1 MLKLIDNLLVQVDK
15 PWYNYYLPLGVYHM
29 FSNLSTFRENANNEE
44 SDQTGLLGSGGGGGR
59 LLMDQSNPSFYT
71 KGDLTKPHLATR
83 SNIFSN
89 VCAKSLTPYFCT
101 IFFFKGI
108 QVL

>member
-29 FSNLSTFRENANNEE
+29 FSILSTFRENANNEE
-44 SDQTGLLGSGGGGGR
+44 SDQTGLLGGV
-59 LLMDQSNPSFYT
+59 LLMDQSNPCFYT

-89 VCAKSLTPYFCT
+89 VCAKSLTC
-101 IFFFKGI
+101 IEAILLHHFFF
-108 QVL
+108 QRDSSL

>member
-1 MLKLIDNLLVQVDK
+1 MLKLIDYLLVQVDK

-29 FSNLSTFRENANNEE
+29 FSNLSSFRENANNEE
-44 SDQTGLLGSGGGGGR
+44 SDQTGLFFFFLGGGGGGER
-59 LLMDQSNPSFYT
+59 GELLMDQSNPCFYT

-89 VCAKSLTPYFCT
+89 VCA
-101 IFFFKGI
+101 
-108 QVL
+108 

>member
-44 SDQTGLLGSGGGGGR
+44 SDQTGLLGGGGGGGA
-59 LLMDQSNPSFYT
+59 S
-71 KGDLTKPHLATR
+71 KG
-83 SNIFSN
+83 S
-89 VCAKSLTPYFCT
+89 V
-101 IFFFKGI
+101 
-108 QVL
+108 